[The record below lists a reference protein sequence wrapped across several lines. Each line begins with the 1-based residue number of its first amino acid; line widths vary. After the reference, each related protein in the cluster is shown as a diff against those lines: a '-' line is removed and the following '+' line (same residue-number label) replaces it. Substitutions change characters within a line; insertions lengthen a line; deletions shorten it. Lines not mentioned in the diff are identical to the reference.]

1 MIMEKQHI
9 IKGKLELLNNKY
21 IGQFCTDFIKE
32 CYKDIEGQNH
42 TDISDEQYGRY
53 AKRIVDR
60 IKAQL
65 SKQLRKE
72 EVVKHIDLEDMIA
85 ECKKKDEEILKKGKE

>member
-1 MIMEKQHI
+1 MNNAQIKKILKAIDME
-9 IKGKLELLNNKY
+9 GVPALSMY
-21 IGQFCTDFIKE
+21 IVRE

-85 ECKKKDEEILKKGKE
+85 EYKKKDE